1 MNILKKNVS
10 LLIMTV
16 FLAVILAACG
26 SNNAA
31 TSNNNTAAAGNTE
44 ATTAPNTESKEL
56 TIKHELGEITI
67 KTNPQKVVV
76 FDFGTL
82 DTLDKLGVEVTG
94 VPQSNVPSYLS
105 KYSDAKYENVGGL
118 KEPDFEKINSLSPDL
133 IIISGRQ
140 QDSYDEFSKIAPTLY
155 VAVDNAN
162 YMESF
167 TKNVKTLGQIFGKE
181 AEVEAELAT
190 ITDSVKA
197 LNEKAKAD
205 GKKSLI
211 ILANEGKISAYGSGS
226 RFGIIHDVFGFAQA
240 DDKIEVSTHGQS
252 VSYEYVADK
261 NPDYLF
267 VVDRDAAVKSDGS
280 KSGSAKDAVEND
292 LVKNTNAFK
301 NGKIIYLD
309 PNYWYLSGGG
319 LISVSEM
326 LKEVEVVL

>member
-1 MNILKKNVS
+1 MKKNVS

-31 TSNNNTAAAGNTE
+31 TSDNNTAAAGNTE

-67 KTNPQKVVV
+67 KSNPQKVVV

-252 VSYEYVADK
+252 VSYEYIADK

>member
-1 MNILKKNVS
+1 MKKNVS

-31 TSNNNTAAAGNTE
+31 TSDNNTAAAGNTE
-44 ATTAPNTESKEL
+44 ATTAPTTESKEL

-205 GKKSLI
+205 GKKALI

>member
-1 MNILKKNVS
+1 MKKNVS

-31 TSNNNTAAAGNTE
+31 TSDNNTAAAGNTE
-44 ATTAPNTESKEL
+44 ANTAPNTESKEL

>member
-1 MNILKKNVS
+1 
-10 LLIMTV
+10 MTV

-31 TSNNNTAAAGNTE
+31 TSDNNTAAAGNTE

-67 KTNPQKVVV
+67 KSNPQKVVV

-181 AEVEAELAT
+181 AEVETELTA
-190 ITDSVKA
+190 INDSVKA

>member
-1 MNILKKNVS
+1 MKKNLS

-31 TSNNNTAAAGNTE
+31 TSNNNTAAAGNTG
-44 ATTAPNTESKEL
+44 ATTAPTTESKEL

-67 KTNPQKVVV
+67 KSNPQKVVV

-94 VPQSNVPSYLS
+94 LPQSNVPSYLS

-140 QDSYDEFSKIAPTLY
+140 QDSYEEFSKIAPTLY

-181 AEVEAELAT
+181 AEVETELTA
-190 ITDSVKA
+190 INDSVKA

-319 LISVSEM
+319 LVSVSEM

>member
-1 MNILKKNVS
+1 
-10 LLIMTV
+10 MTV

-44 ATTAPNTESKEL
+44 ATTAPNTASKDL

-205 GKKSLI
+205 GKKALI

>member
-1 MNILKKNVS
+1 
-10 LLIMTV
+10 MTV

-31 TSNNNTAAAGNTE
+31 TSDNNTAAAGNTE
-44 ATTAPNTESKEL
+44 ANTAPNTESKEL

>member
-1 MNILKKNVS
+1 MKKNVS

-31 TSNNNTAAAGNTE
+31 TSDNNTATAGNTE

-319 LISVSEM
+319 LVSVSEM

>member
-1 MNILKKNVS
+1 MKKNVS

-31 TSNNNTAAAGNTE
+31 ISDNNTAAAGNTE

>member
-1 MNILKKNVS
+1 MKKNLS

-31 TSNNNTAAAGNTE
+31 TSNNSTAAAGNTE
-44 ATTAPNTESKEL
+44 ATTAPTTESKEL
-56 TIKHELGEITI
+56 TIKHDLGEITI
-67 KTNPQKVVV
+67 KSNPQKVVV

-94 VPQSNVPSYLS
+94 LPQSNVPSYLS

-140 QDSYDEFSKIAPTLY
+140 QDSYEEFSKIAPTLY

-181 AEVEAELAT
+181 AEVETELTA
-190 ITDSVKA
+190 INDSIKA
-197 LNEKAKAD
+197 LNEKATAD

-211 ILANEGKISAYGSGS
+211 ILANEGKISAYGAGS

-319 LISVSEM
+319 LVSVSEM
-326 LKEVEVVL
+326 VKEVEVVLAAQ

>member
-1 MNILKKNVS
+1 MKKNVS

-44 ATTAPNTESKEL
+44 ATTAPNTASKEL

-205 GKKSLI
+205 GKKALI

>member
-1 MNILKKNVS
+1 MKKNVS

-31 TSNNNTAAAGNTE
+31 TSDNNTAAAGNTE

-181 AEVEAELAT
+181 AEVETELTA
-190 ITDSVKA
+190 INDSVKA

>member
-1 MNILKKNVS
+1 
-10 LLIMTV
+10 MTV

-31 TSNNNTAAAGNTE
+31 TSDNNTATAGNTE

-319 LISVSEM
+319 LVSVSEM

>member
-1 MNILKKNVS
+1 MKKNVS

-44 ATTAPNTESKEL
+44 ATTAPNTASKDL

-205 GKKSLI
+205 GKKALI

>member
-1 MNILKKNVS
+1 MKKNVS

-31 TSNNNTAAAGNTE
+31 TSDNNTAAAGNTE

-67 KTNPQKVVV
+67 KSNPQKVVV

-226 RFGIIHDVFGFAQA
+226 RFGIIHDVFGFVQA

>member
-31 TSNNNTAAAGNTE
+31 TSDNNTAAAGNTE

-67 KTNPQKVVV
+67 KSNPQKVVV

-181 AEVEAELAT
+181 AEVETELTA
-190 ITDSVKA
+190 INDSVKA